1 MNALVFVDTNVLLY
15 RHDGAKPEKQEA
27 AGI

>member
-15 RHDGAKPEKQEA
+15 RHDIAKP
-27 AGI
+27 GMPGRTPR